1 MLLRAIKQ
9 KGKNQGQKEG
19 RKKGRKEG
27 EKKEKVYR
35 WEREKYICIYLDNMI
50 VYVDNAKE

>member
-1 MLLRAIKQ
+1 MTSKAK
-9 KGKNQGQKEG
+9 KGKIKDRQKEG
-19 RKKGRKEG
+19 RKEG
-27 EKKEKVYR
+27 GKKEKVYR

>member
-1 MLLRAIKQ
+1 M
-9 KGKNQGQKEG
+9 GKSRTKRRKEG
-19 RKKGRKEG
+19 RKEG
-27 EKKEKVYR
+27 GKKEKVYR